1 MLQTIDFLTNRLIAG
16 VNNRESL
23 PQNTIEV
30 IRGDTGGIDWQFV
43 EPFVGAVEIDDNGAS
58 PDLPLTMTFGAKLPG
73 DYAGEF
79 LISSTTFSKIG
90 SGATTIYRMPISL
103 NTTEINDELVDGV
116 VNQTVADAA
125 ARLALTGLSAG
136 AIVGQSND
144 GTYWELINAAAPS
157 VAGSWAVAPQ
167 KSFVELDAQLEV
179 ILDSRIFST
188 LKFTLRVNNDVI
200 KGNEGVPTAANPS
213 YPAPGD
219 ILVTS
224 DINDTV
230 IGTDAMGAF
239 GETLLG
245 TETKAEA
252 GAAFLDYRTTA
263 FTAANGGKYVC
274 AGTFEIT
281 NPGSGAA
288 GQAYQ
293 VIVLSGAI
301 TINGVAFAPSRFP
314 ILVAHNGSA
323 WQTLPQTLMGDL
335 SLPNAA
341 FGSNN
346 ALTGATGDARYGI
359 IQASKTLTNNQ
370 TMANGS
376 NFFGGGSDAGSP
388 VPINFLPGT
397 IEMQAEVEFTTAP
410 ISILPAAFTLRAPF
424 KDVQGANLN
433 SSINII
439 LTTQSVTKI
448 STFERYVIK
457 GSTSSMPTDLI
468 NRLSTYGFV
477 LYNNSGDLINNS
489 GGSLTL
495 VNAVQSRVMT
505 LIRR

>member
-116 VNQTVADAA
+116 VTQTVADAA

-144 GTYWELINAAAPS
+144 GTYWELINAASPS

-230 IGTDAMGAF
+230 IGTDQ
-239 GETLLG
+239 LG
-245 TETKAEA
+245 
-252 GAAFLDYRTTA
+252 
-263 FTAANGGKYVC
+263 
-274 AGTFEIT
+274 
-281 NPGSGAA
+281 S
-288 GQAYQ
+288 
-293 VIVLSGAI
+293 
-301 TINGVAFAPSRFP
+301 
-314 ILVAHNGSA
+314 H
-323 WQTLPQTLMGDL
+323 
-335 SLPNAA
+335 
-341 FGSNN
+341 
-346 ALTGATGDARYGI
+346 
-359 IQASKTLTNNQ
+359 
-370 TMANGS
+370 
-376 NFFGGGSDAGSP
+376 
-388 VPINFLPGT
+388 
-397 IEMQAEVEFTTAP
+397 
-410 ISILPAAFTLRAPF
+410 
-424 KDVQGANLN
+424 QG
-433 SSINII
+433 
-439 LTTQSVTKI
+439 
-448 STFERYVIK
+448 
-457 GSTSSMPTDLI
+457 
-468 NRLSTYGFV
+468 
-477 LYNNSGDLINNS
+477 
-489 GGSLTL
+489 
-495 VNAVQSRVMT
+495 
-505 LIRR
+505 